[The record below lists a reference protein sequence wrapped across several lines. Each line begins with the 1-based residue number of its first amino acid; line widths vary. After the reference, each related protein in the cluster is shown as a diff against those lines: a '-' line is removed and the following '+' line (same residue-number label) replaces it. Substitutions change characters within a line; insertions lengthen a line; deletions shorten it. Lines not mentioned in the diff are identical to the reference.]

1 MIGIVKN
8 AINDVTAVRDIDNA
22 TLPPIF
28 FVKKFEVT
36 ALGKQVIKTIP
47 TFTSTGK
54 GIVNAMTKPI
64 KGIPMSCVT
73 KPK

>member
-22 TLPPIF
+22 TLQPIF
-28 FVKKFEVT
+28 LVKKLEVT

-47 TFTSTGK
+47 TFTSTVK
-54 GIVNAMTKPI
+54 GIVML
-64 KGIPMSCVT
+64 
-73 KPK
+73 

>member
-8 AINDVTAVRDIDNA
+8 AIKDVTAVRDIDNA

-28 FVKKFEVT
+28 LVKKLEVT

-47 TFTSTGK
+47 TLASTGK
-54 GIVNAMTKPI
+54 GIVNAMMKPI
-64 KGIPMSCVT
+64 KGIPISCVT